1 MNAKDYK
8 LVLDKN
14 LWYIKFEGGGQ
25 LSKELSGGYSRQAD
39 AKWAIECYEAKKK
52 PSRKAERKVK
62 DGQSKNTGRT

>member
-25 LSKELSGGYSRQAD
+25 LAAELSGGYTRQKEAE
-39 AKWAIECYEAKKK
+39 WAIECYEAARK
-52 PSRKAERKVK
+52 PSRKAERKVTNGK
-62 DGQSKNTGRT
+62 SKNTV